1 MAHFEY
7 LDEVIAS
14 KSDDISIFI
23 NEAGRVNNH
32 VRDKAKVV
40 LEVRWVEIGEFIR
53 NTTIEY
59 RRLVLKELFGNE
71 ISSNVKKQSDVFDKS
86 MLKNERNKFEN
97 KYVSRSEFRALI
109 YHWVQTFYER
119 NWEGEWSSARFV
131 LFFFSHHQK
140 ANLVNDAIGIVA
152 FLF

>member
-7 LDEVIAS
+7 LDELIEERKDNGSPFVSINNIVRA
-14 KSDDISIFI
+14 KS
-23 NEAGRVNNH
+23 R
-32 VRDKAKVV
+32 VV
-40 LEVRWVEIGEFIR
+40 LDVKWVEIGEFVR

-71 ISSNVKKQSDVFDKS
+71 ISSNVKKQTDIVDKS
-86 MLKNERNKFEN
+86 MLKNERNKFQN

-119 NWEGEWSSARFV
+119 NWEG
-131 LFFFSHHQK
+131 
-140 ANLVNDAIGIVA
+140 I
-152 FLF
+152 